1 MTLLYEILN
10 SQATP
15 GSLRTLLFSAEKSS
29 PACPPMWLEGSS
41 LCGLHGFWQGP
52 WARDMTLLFQIL
64 NNHVTPGSWRT
75 LLYSA
80 EKCSPACP
88 PMWLEGSSL
97 CVLHGFWQGPWA
109 RDMTLLFQIFNNH
122 VTPGRWRALLN
133 SAEKSSPACPP
144 MWLKGF
150 GLCGLHGLWQ
160 GPWAG
165 DMTLLSVRSLQRV
178 GEHSSSALRKF
189 LQFALPSG

>member
-1 MTLLYEILN
+1 MARSLGWGYDLQIFNNHVTPGRGRTLLYSAEKSSPACPPKWLKGSCLFGLNGLWEGPLAGDMTLLYEILN

-52 WARDMTLLFQIL
+52 WARDMTLLFQI
-64 NNHVTPGSWRT
+64 
-75 LLYSA
+75 
-80 EKCSPACP
+80 
-88 PMWLEGSSL
+88 
-97 CVLHGFWQGPWA
+97 
-109 RDMTLLFQIFNNH
+109 FNNH

-133 SAEKSSPACPP
+133 SAEKSSSACPP
-144 MWLKGF
+144 KWLKGF

-160 GPWAG
+160 GP
-165 DMTLLSVRSLQRV
+165 
-178 GEHSSSALRKF
+178 
-189 LQFALPSG
+189 